1 MRLGDGGLRH
11 SRMTEHTPMSPIA
24 RLEVIATGSRRRWT
38 LDEKHRIV
46 AESYRAPRI
55 VSATARRHGL
65 TPSQLFTWRRLES
78 QGRLTADVDEPA
90 FVPAVVTSAPPTS
103 PWTSGSEGLPAGPE
117 AVSPPPAVARGV
129 MEIVLAAGCRVIVDK
144 DVNGAALARVI
155 AVLARR

>member
-1 MRLGDGGLRH
+1 
-11 SRMTEHTPMSPIA
+11 MSPIA

-38 LDEKHRIV
+38 LNEKHRIV
-46 AESYRAPRI
+46 AESYGAPRI

-65 TPSQLFTWRRLES
+65 TPSQLFTWRRLASE
-78 QGRLTADVDEPA
+78 GRLTADVDEPA

-103 PWTSGSEGLPAGPE
+103 PWTSGTEGLPAGPE
-117 AVSPPPAVARGV
+117 AGSSPSGAVARGM

-144 DVNGAALARVI
+144 DVDGAALARVM

>member
-1 MRLGDGGLRH
+1 MSSV
-11 SRMTEHTPMSPIA
+11 SRI
-24 RLEVIATGSRRRWT
+24 EVITTGARRRWT
-38 LDEKHRIV
+38 LDEKRRIV

-78 QGRLTADVDEPA
+78 QGRLTADGDEPT

-103 PWTSGSEGLPAGPE
+103 PWMSGSECLPAGPE
-117 AVSPPPAVARGV
+117 AVSSPSGAVARGV

-144 DVNGAALARVI
+144 DVNGAALARVM

>member
-1 MRLGDGGLRH
+1 
-11 SRMTEHTPMSPIA
+11 MTDHTPMSPIA
-24 RLEVIATGSRRRWT
+24 RLEVIATGARRRWT

-78 QGRLTADVDEPA
+78 QGRLTADEDEPA
-90 FVPAVVTSAPPTS
+90 FVPAVVTSTPPTS
-103 PWTSGSEGLPAGPE
+103 AWRSGSECLPAGPE
-117 AVSPPPAVARGV
+117 ALSSPSGAVARGV

>member
-1 MRLGDGGLRH
+1 
-11 SRMTEHTPMSPIA
+11 MTDHTPMSSVS
-24 RLEVIATGSRRRWT
+24 RLEVIATGARRRWT
-38 LDEKHRIV
+38 LEEKHRIV

-55 VSATARRHGL
+55 VSATARRHGV
-65 TPSQLFTWRRLES
+65 TPSQVFTWRRLES

-103 PWTSGSEGLPAGPE
+103 PRMSGSESLPAGPE
-117 AVSPPPAVARGV
+117 AVSSPSGAVARGV

>member
-1 MRLGDGGLRH
+1 MVSH
-11 SRMTEHTPMSPIA
+11 SPMSSVS

-38 LDEKHRIV
+38 LEEKRRIV
-46 AESYRAPRI
+46 AESYGAPRI

-103 PWTSGSEGLPAGPE
+103 PWTSGSEGLPAVPE
-117 AVSPPPAVARGV
+117 AVSSPSGAAARGV
-129 MEIVLAAGCRVIVDK
+129 MEIVLVGGGRVIVDK
-144 DVNGAALARVI
+144 DVNGAALARVM
-155 AVLARR
+155 AVLVRS

>member
-1 MRLGDGGLRH
+1 
-11 SRMTEHTPMSPIA
+11 MTEHTPMSSVS
-24 RLEVIATGSRRRWT
+24 RLEVITTGARRRWT
-38 LDEKHRIV
+38 LEEKRRIL

-65 TPSQLFTWRRLES
+65 TPSQLFTWRRLDS
-78 QGRLTADVDEPA
+78 RGRLTADGDEPA
-90 FVPAVVTSAPPTS
+90 FVPAVVTSALPTS

-117 AVSPPPAVARGV
+117 AVTSPSVAVARGV